1 MEFNPDDIE
10 ILKEFAK
17 LGEKKK
23 RTLLIF
29 MEVMHIKAHIDR
41 ANEHLEALINS
52 AKEKNLTPKEQIMQA
67 IENSADSDKAADI
80 AFSVIT
86 KYLQNNNLISQ
97 DEIRQL
103 VSDHANINPLTEK
116 EIEILTKDNISWTEL
131 EWTEY
136 PTFNAVDVTGGDGGY
151 IYAAEYGEY
160 IKIGYT
166 VSPKSRLGNHAATAK
181 NYGNITT
188 GRVLLSP
195 PHKTY
200 QKTEKLLHEYFKA
213 YRKEG
218 TELFEVPFDE
228 LKAQIRNAIREVK
241 EE

>member
-1 MEFNPDDIE
+1 M
-10 ILKEFAK
+10 K
-17 LGEKKK
+17 
-23 RTLLIF
+23 T
-29 MEVMHIKAHIDR
+29 
-41 ANEHLEALINS
+41 
-52 AKEKNLTPKEQIMQA
+52 
-67 IENSADSDKAADI
+67 
-80 AFSVIT
+80 
-86 KYLQNNNLISQ
+86 
-97 DEIRQL
+97 
-103 VSDHANINPLTEK
+103 
-116 EIEILTKDNISWTEL
+116 LTKDEELIIKGFSLLSEDAKNAFLAYATLMNVETAVRRALELITQSMKVIASKERDCSKQEQDEPQTLSDAEIALLIPTAKNTDSWAEL

-166 VSPKSRLGNHAATAK
+166 VSPKSKLGNHAATAK

-200 QKTEKLLHEYFKA
+200 QKTKKLLHEYFKA

-218 TELFEVPFDE
+218 TELYEVPFDE
-228 LKAQIRNAIREVK
+228 LKEQIRNAIREIR
-241 EE
+241 EGEG

>member
-1 MEFNPDDIE
+1 MEMLTKDEE
-10 ILKEFAK
+10 IIVRAFSALTET
-17 LGEKKK
+17 EKKLFLAYMALSNIEDSARK
-23 RTLLIF
+23 VR
-29 MEVMHIKAHIDR
+29 ES
-41 ANEHLEALINS
+41 LENFFKGIGS
-52 AKEKNLTPKEQIMQA
+52 KEKNRSNRE
-67 IENSADSDKAADI
+67 SDEPETLSDAEI
-80 AFSVIT
+80 A
-86 KYLQNNNLISQ
+86 LLIPTAKNT
-97 DEIRQL
+97 D
-103 VSDHANINPLTEK
+103 D
-116 EIEILTKDNISWTEL
+116 WTEQ

-136 PTFNAVDVTGGDGGY
+136 PTFNAVDVNSSDDGGY

-213 YRKEG
+213 YRKDG
-218 TELFEVPFDE
+218 TELFEVSFDE
-228 LKAQIRNAIREVK
+228 LKAQIRNAIRDVK

>member
-1 MEFNPDDIE
+1 MTKTEEFIVKGISKLPENQQDAFIAIATLMCIEDDIKE
-10 ILKEFAK
+10 AQNWILKSIGIDISKVKGFRSKEPNETETLSDA
-17 LGEKKK
+17 EIA
-23 RTLLIF
+23 LLIPT
-29 MEVMHIKAHIDR
+29 
-41 ANEHLEALINS
+41 
-52 AKEKNLTPKEQIMQA
+52 AKNTDDWAEQ
-67 IENSADSDKAADI
+67 
-80 AFSVIT
+80 
-86 KYLQNNNLISQ
+86 
-97 DEIRQL
+97 
-103 VSDHANINPLTEK
+103 
-116 EIEILTKDNISWTEL
+116 

-136 PTFNAVDVTGGDGGY
+136 PTFNAVDVNSSDDGGY

-213 YRKEG
+213 YRKDG
-218 TELFEVPFDE
+218 TELFEVSFDE
-228 LKAQIRNAIREVK
+228 LKAQIRDAIHEIK
-241 EE
+241 EEIT

>member
-1 MEFNPDDIE
+1 MKTLTKSEELIIKGFSLLSEDGKNAFLAYATLMNVEADVRSALELIE
-10 ILKEFAK
+10 QTIKVIASKERDCSKQEQDESETLSDA
-17 LGEKKK
+17 EIA
-23 RTLLIF
+23 LLIP
-29 MEVMHIKAHIDR
+29 A
-41 ANEHLEALINS
+41 
-52 AKEKNLTPKEQIMQA
+52 AKNT
-67 IENSADSDKAADI
+67 DG
-80 AFSVIT
+80 
-86 KYLQNNNLISQ
+86 
-97 DEIRQL
+97 
-103 VSDHANINPLTEK
+103 
-116 EIEILTKDNISWTEL
+116 WTEQ

-136 PTFNAVDVTGGDGGY
+136 PTFNAVDVNSSDDGGY

-213 YRKEG
+213 YRKDG
-218 TELFEVPFDE
+218 TELFEVSFDE
-228 LKAQIRNAIREVK
+228 LKAQIRDAIREIQ
-241 EE
+241 EEAK